1 MVKIKSVSAFY
12 PGCNCLGYPGDI
24 IKILVQ
30 RRLNNMNIIMPRL
43 KIGDIAP
50 NFSFEAQSKE
60 IIELENIKGKI
71 VVIFFI
77 RSLF

>member
-1 MVKIKSVSAFY
+1 
-12 PGCNCLGYPGDI
+12 
-24 IKILVQ
+24 
-30 RRLNNMNIIMPRL
+30 MNIIMPRL

-60 IIELENIKGKI
+60 IIELENLKGKI

>member
-1 MVKIKSVSAFY
+1 MSETMS
-12 PGCNCLGYPGDI
+12 
-24 IKILVQ
+24 
-30 RRLNNMNIIMPRL
+30 RL

-50 NFSFEAQSKE
+50 NFSFGGQPEKKN
-60 IIELENIKGKI
+60 ELENLKGKI

>member
-1 MVKIKSVSAFY
+1 
-12 PGCNCLGYPGDI
+12 
-24 IKILVQ
+24 
-30 RRLNNMNIIMPRL
+30 MNIIMPRL
-43 KIGDIAP
+43 NIGDIAP

-60 IIELENIKGKI
+60 IIELENLKGKI